1 MQGFQYLEN
10 NFFNLCK
17 TRKIYKISQLLLIYL
32 RGLYFYFGKPT
43 FYWKDEQVMEHLGIS
58 RNTLRDA
65 RALLKERGVIDFIT
79 QLGRGKAVR
88 YLMLKTELAPEI
100 KGLKFDPFTRGK
112 IKGLKIDTLSE
123 LIHKRV
129 KN

>member
-1 MQGFQYLEN
+1 
-10 NFFNLCK
+10 
-17 TRKIYKISQLLLIYL
+17 
-32 RGLYFYFGKPT
+32 
-43 FYWKDEQVMEHLGIS
+43 MEHLGIS

-65 RALLKERGVIDFIT
+65 RGLLKERGVIDFIT